1 MAKSWVYRWLDAV
14 AARGLPAR
22 CLLCAGLGQAP
33 GFDLCAACDAE
44 LPRIERPCPRCGLAM
59 TGHAVPDPDGP
70 AHCAACTARRPVHAR
85 CLAPFAY
92 EFPLTEL
99 IPALK
104 YHGALANARVL
115 GTLLGRAAV
124 QGGWL
129 RGVDLVVPL
138 PLHPSRLAER
148 GFNQS
153 LELAMVVADRC
164 GLVLES
170 RVLQRCRAT
179 RPQVGLSRELR
190 LDNVRGAFMAD
201 SGRVVGRHI
210 VLVDDVVTTGST
222 VAAAAQGL
230 RHAGARRV
238 DVWCIARAPG

>member
-1 MAKSWVYRWLDAV
+1 MPRSWVYRWLDGV
-14 AARGLPAR
+14 AARVLPAR
-22 CLLCAGLGQAP
+22 CVLCGGSGQAP
-33 GFDLCAACDAE
+33 GFDLCVACDAE
-44 LPRIERPCPRCGLAM
+44 LPRIERPCPCCGLAM
-59 TGHAVPDPDGP
+59 VGHAMPAPDESVI
-70 AHCAACTARRPVHAR
+70 CAACTVQPPVHAR

-124 QGGWL
+124 QGAWPQ
-129 RGVDLVVPL
+129 GVDIVVPL

-153 LELAMVVADRC
+153 LELATVAADRC
-164 GLVLES
+164 GLLVES

-179 RPQVGLSRELR
+179 GPQVGLTREQR
-190 LDNVRGAFMAD
+190 LDNVRGAFVAD
-201 SGRVVGRHI
+201 TGRAADRH
-210 VLVDDVVTTGST
+210 VALVDDVVTTGST
-222 VAAAAQGL
+222 AATAAQAL
-230 RHAGARRV
+230 RQAGARRV
-238 DVWCIARAPG
+238 DVWCVARAAG